1 MFNDAINR
9 LELVE
14 IPLLKCAFTW
24 SNKRVNPTLVQL
36 DRCFVNLLWDGMFPN
51 TCLHSLTRFA
61 SDHVPLVLTAST
73 EIPRSTCFHFE
84 TSWLKSSTF

>member
-1 MFNDAINR
+1 
-9 LELVE
+9 
-14 IPLLKCAFTW
+14 
-24 SNKRVNPTLVQL
+24 
-36 DRCFVNLLWDGMFPN
+36 VNLLWDGMFPN